1 MKTVGCY
8 TIYLSEKFL
17 SLNKVKSAQD
27 IIIDDELA
35 KLIVEQ
41 LHNGTNV
48 TLSTQSGTNSSPSN
62 LNVFKQDGAG
72 DITVL
77 SDIRVPASSNFAK
90 LSLIAERDIIV
101 SHSDSADSIRI
112 QNLQTGSSNGGS
124 VFSFEAKG
132 DIDINGI
139 IENFGG
145 GDGSISLRS
154 TNGGD
159 ININARIDA
168 YEGGFIIDGT
178 DVVIKNPSTVLW
190 AGGLSLI
197 HI

>member
-1 MKTVGCY
+1 MKSVGWY
-8 TIYLSEKFL
+8 TIFLSVIFL

-101 SHSDSADSIRI
+101 SHSDSADSFRI

-132 DIDINGI
+132 DIDIEGI
-139 IENFGG
+139 IENFGP
-145 GDGSISLRS
+145 DVKYFKVCLRS
-154 TNGGD
+154 AKDTSLA
-159 ININARIDA
+159 I
-168 YEGGFIIDGT
+168 Y
-178 DVVIKNPSTVLW
+178 KPSIW
-190 AGGLSLI
+190 
-197 HI
+197 